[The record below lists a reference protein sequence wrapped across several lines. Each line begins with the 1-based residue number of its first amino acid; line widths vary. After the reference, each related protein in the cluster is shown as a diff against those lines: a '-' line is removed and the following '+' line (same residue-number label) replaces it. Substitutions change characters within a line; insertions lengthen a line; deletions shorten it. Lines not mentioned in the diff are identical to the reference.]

1 MAKYK
6 EDQGRLARMAAFWLL
21 TLLCFFGSNFL
32 FEQLITSETLRE
44 PIGGMRIPVISVD
57 VSPAFLISSIVCVVS
72 VFFVYRWEQKPKVA
86 DLLIDTEAELR
97 KVTWPTM
104 EEVINSS
111 MVVIVFVLFL
121 GVFLAF
127 ADLVLTRIVRVLLR
141 V

>member
-21 TLLCFFGSNFL
+21 TLLCFFGASFL
-32 FEQLITSETLRE
+32 FDQLVTSASLRE
-44 PIGGMRIPVISVD
+44 PIGGLRIPVIAVD
-57 VSPAFLISSIVCVVS
+57 VSPAFLISATACVLG
-72 VFFVYRWEQKPKVA
+72 VYFLNRWQQKPKVA